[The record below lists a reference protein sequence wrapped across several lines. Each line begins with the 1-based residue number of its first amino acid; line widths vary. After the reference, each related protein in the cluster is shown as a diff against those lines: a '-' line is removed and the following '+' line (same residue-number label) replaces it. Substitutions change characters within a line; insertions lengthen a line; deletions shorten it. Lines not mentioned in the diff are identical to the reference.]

1 MCYCSRARVIYR
13 ICFHRPTDCKSSVIR
28 IYLINSAF
36 SSDNGRIREIADLA
50 GDRRETKM

>member
-1 MCYCSRARVIYR
+1 VIYR

-36 SSDNGRIREIADLA
+36 SSDIGRIGEIADRA